1 MEELWSVSKDKL
13 RNMLPKSLVET
24 GLNWYMLPPKVDALK
39 ATQRTQSLNR
49 FIFESREL
57 YQISLLALCVLPY
70 L

>member
-24 GLNWYMLPPKVDALK
+24 GLNWYMLPLDALK

-57 YQISLLALCVLPY
+57 YQISLLALCVIPY